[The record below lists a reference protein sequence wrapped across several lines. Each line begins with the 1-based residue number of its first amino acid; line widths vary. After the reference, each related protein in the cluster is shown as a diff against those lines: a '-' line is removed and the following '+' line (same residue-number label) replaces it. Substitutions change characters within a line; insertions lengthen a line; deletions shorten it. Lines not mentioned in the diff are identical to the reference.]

1 MAYFW
6 FVLPNKEVM
15 SIYTSPKS
23 LLFRKSPAFLAYFST
38 TFLFLFLVLIFEV
51 VSIMLSFKYDSATIL
66 LKTIAISI
74 CYSVCYGGLTA
85 IIFLILDCISRL
97 ISKIIFILTLS
108 IGIFLAIACQVYFLS
123 TYTLLDHVVFTIK
136 FSDLKETVINQISS
150 VSYLFMLLLVPV
162 AIFLTLNY
170 VRKKTGN
177 SFKYYFLMIP
187 LLICLG
193 SIRFI
198 KPNINNYPKTKN
210 YYEIENKPY
219 YFVKTSL
226 HYLKENKDTTQQQF
240 PLREIREFQKENPR
254 EYINMQYPF
263 VFNDNSEDV
272 LGGLLQKPTQ
282 KPNFVFILIESLSRL
297 QSGVNAQYGSF
308 TPFLD
313 SLSQHSLYWEN
324 CLSTSGRTFN
334 AMPSIFGS
342 LPYGKNGFTH
352 LREKMP
358 DHNTII
364 KVLNQNDYYSSFFYS
379 DWYGFDDMDYFMKR
393 QQIDYMIPSFGP
405 KYKKMDN
412 GEEGFSWGF
421 PDVALYS
428 RASEHLDSIGPEIPR
443 IDIYQTTSS
452 HEPWTYP
459 DRERYKKEAKEVLR
473 KHNKLNPDSEYFCL
487 QFGAF
492 IYVDSSLRKLFNY
505 YKTRKDFENT
515 IFVITGDHR
524 PNVAF
529 NNDLQTYHVPLIIY
543 SKLVKRPMSFKGVT
557 SHLAIAPTINS
568 YLKNTLHFNVPLKNA
583 WLGESLSS
591 DTTFSCRISLP
602 IMKPNRDFVEYVDN
616 GYYLDDNLLYKIKPD
631 FTMEL
636 IDNSEIQL
644 RLKNKLQ
651 LFKTLNKYVCTFN
664 RVYSES
670 FNDLDFKQNQIKK

>member
-1 MAYFW
+1 
-6 FVLPNKEVM
+6 M
-15 SIYTSPKS
+15 SIFTSFKS
-23 LLFRKSPAFLAYFST
+23 LVLKKSPAFLAYFST
-38 TFLFLFLVLIFEV
+38 TFFLLFLVLIFEV
-51 VSIMLSFKYDSATIL
+51 VSITLSFKYESAAIF
-66 LKTIAISI
+66 LKAVIISN
-74 CYSVCYGGLTA
+74 CYSIIYSGIVA
-85 IIFLILDCISRL
+85 IVFLLLDCISHL
-97 ISKIIFILTLS
+97 FAKIFFILILT
-108 IGIFLAIACQVYFLS
+108 IGIFMALACQVYFLS
-123 TYTLLDHVVFTIK
+123 TYTLLDHVVFAIK
-136 FSDLKETVINQISS
+136 FADLKETVINQSS
-150 VSYLFMLLLVPV
+150 SFSYLFLLLLIPV
-162 AIFLTLNY
+162 AIVLTYNY
-170 VRKKTGN
+170 IRKKFNN
-177 SFKYYFLMIP
+177 SFKYYFL
-187 LLICLG
+187 LIAMVVCLV

-198 KPNINNYPKTKN
+198 KPKINNYAKTKS

-226 HYLKENKDTTQQQF
+226 HYLKENKDTTNQQF
-240 PLREIREFQKENPR
+240 PFREILEFQKENPR
-254 EYINMQYPF
+254 EYVNTQYPL
-263 VFNDNSEDV
+263 VYDDNSADV
-272 LGGLLQKPTQ
+272 LGRLLRKPEE
-282 KPNFVFILIESLSRL
+282 KPNFVFIVIESLSRL

-342 LPYGKNGFTH
+342 LPYDKTGFTH

-358 DHNTII
+358 EHNTII

-379 DWYGFDDMDYFMKR
+379 DWYGFDDMDYFMNR

-421 PDVALYS
+421 PDLALYS

-473 KHNKLNPDSEYFCL
+473 KHNKLNADSEYFCL

-492 IYVDSSLRKLFNY
+492 IYVDSSLRKLFDY
-505 YKTRKDFENT
+505 YKTRKDFDNT

-529 NNDLQTYHVPLIIY
+529 NNDIQTYHVPLIIY
-543 SKLVKRPMSFKGVT
+543 SKLVKRAISFKGVT

-568 YLKNTLHFNVPLKNA
+568 YLKNTLKFSVPQKSA
-583 WLGESLSS
+583 WLGESLSA
-591 DTTFSCRISLP
+591 DTAFSCRISLP
-602 IMKPNRDFVEYVDN
+602 IMKPNRDLVEYVDN
-616 GYYLDDNLLYKIKPD
+616 GYYLDDNVLYKINPD
-631 FTMEL
+631 FAMEL
-636 IDNSEIQL
+636 SDNQEIKS
-644 RLKNKLQ
+644 RLIRKLQ
-651 LFKTLNKYVCTFN
+651 VFKAVNKYVCSFN

-670 FNDLDFKQNQIKK
+670 FNDSNFAQNQKKK